1 MDDGLKM
8 LVVGAQPLS
17 LGWHVTRQAR
27 HQGWHVTTAG
37 ISGEED
43 IPRFDITKPLHRHNV
58 LKNGLRFDA
67 IVCTAG
73 INIDGGML
81 GSMHTWD
88 YDLERMLVTNAAGP
102 LALLR
107 QWVDAMTSQGVA
119 MYGRSFVAVSSN
131 SAHVARSRSAGYCA
145 SKAALSMG
153 LRCAARELADT
164 GLNVWGVEPGWL
176 KGTPMSKQVHD
187 RMEGNPVPLHRIPG
201 DRTIRPEWLAEFII
215 NNINP
220 VSRSPLNGCMMRLDG
235 GEQ

>member
-1 MDDGLKM
+1 MDGPSM

-17 LGWHVTRQAR
+17 LGWHITRQAR

-73 INIDGGML
+73 VNLDGGIR
-81 GSMHTWD
+81 HKTWD
-88 YDLERMLVTNAAGP
+88 YDVETHLLVNAGGP
-102 LALLR
+102 LGLLK
-107 QWVDAMTSQGVA
+107 QWVDAMEEDGVA
-119 MYGRSFVAVSSN
+119 LYGRSFVAVSSN
-131 SAHVARSRSAGYCA
+131 SAHVARSQSAGYCA

-164 GLNVWGVEPGWL
+164 GLNVWGVEPGWI
-176 KGTPMSKQVHD
+176 KGTPMSERVQERLGPDVA
-187 RMEGNPVPLHRIPG
+187 PHRIPG
-201 DRTIRPEWLAEFII
+201 GRSLRPWWLAEFII
-215 NNINP
+215 NNINH
-220 VSRSPLNGCMMRLDG
+220 VSRSPLNGCMLRIDG

>member
-1 MDDGLKM
+1 MDGPSM

-17 LGWHVTRQAR
+17 LGWHITRAAR
-27 HQGWHVTTAG
+27 HEGWSVTTAG

-58 LKNGLRFDA
+58 LKNGMRFDA

-73 INIDGGML
+73 INISGSML
-81 GSMHTWD
+81 GSPHTWD
-88 YDLERMLVTNAAGP
+88 YDLERMLTVNAAGP

-131 SAHVARSRSAGYCA
+131 SAHVARSQSAGYCA

-153 LRCAARELADT
+153 LRCAARELAET
-164 GLNVWGVEPGWL
+164 GLNVWGVEPGWI
-176 KGTPMSKQVHD
+176 KGTPMSERVQERLGPDVA
-187 RMEGNPVPLHRIPG
+187 PHRIPG
-201 DRTIRPEWLAEFII
+201 DRSLRPEWLAEFII

-220 VSRSPLNGCMMRLDG
+220 VSRSPLNGCMMRIDG